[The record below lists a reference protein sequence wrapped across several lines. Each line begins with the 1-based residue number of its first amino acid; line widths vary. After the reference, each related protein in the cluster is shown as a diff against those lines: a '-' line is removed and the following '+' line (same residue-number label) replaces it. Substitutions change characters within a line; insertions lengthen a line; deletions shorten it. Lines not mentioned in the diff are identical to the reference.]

1 MHSKKQAPIAHR
13 LRCFRLRHEREITGG
28 ACDNNPGL
36 PPPSDQSHDHHAA
49 HHHAA
54 HHHDPSAHHYR
65 TTTTAT
71 LAAPALT
78 SASQTTSLPHRLQR
92 LRAAPRAQ
100 HSVKCARAFV
110 SFWGHCAALRT
121 LRDLKMSTR
130 TQCTD
135 RHRVSWP
142 LLRGARST
150 ATRLHEIVN
159 SGITSRGRRG

>member
-1 MHSKKQAPIAHR
+1 MPTGCAVCDCDMNAKSQAAPVTTTLGY
-13 LRCFRLRHEREITGG
+13 LRPQTRVMTITRRTITRRTITIHHHTTTE
-28 ACDNNPGL
+28 PL
-36 PPPSDQSHDHHAA
+36 PPP
-49 HHHAA
+49 
-54 HHHDPSAHHYR
+54 PSPHR
-65 TTTTAT
+65 
-71 LAAPALT
+71 P
-78 SASQTTSLPHRLQR
+78 SRPRRKTTSLPHRLQR
-92 LRAAPRAQ
+92 LCAAPRAQ
-100 HSVKCARAFV
+100 HSFKCARAFV

-150 ATRLHEIVN
+150 TTRLHEIVN